1 MLRGLLE
8 IQEKQQKRAGTFFAK
23 VKSVFRNQA
32 AGSFKNSFKSS
43 RGDLSTTAS
52 ASSSPRPPSQEP
64 PSASSSGKW
73 SLSTPRGF
81 RVPFLSR
88 FKSDDSQAGLSR
100 SRSRSLA
107 LSLPALPTTSV
118 PSTPIRHLCFTSVGY
133 ARPLLHIS
141 RRCNLRST
149 PARHRAMTA
158 NADPYITLPLPPTG
172 SSSPD
177 FASPDSPAASET
189 HAESASSKPQL
200 PLQKT
205 NTY

>member
-64 PSASSSGKW
+64 SSASSSGKW

-88 FKSDDSQAGLSR
+88 LKSDDSRAGLSH
-100 SRSRSLA
+100 SRARSLA
-107 LSLPALPTTSV
+107 LSLPALPTRSV
-118 PSTPIRHLCFTSVGY
+118 PSTPIRQTPLFHIRRICKTSLTY
-133 ARPLLHIS
+133 QS
-141 RRCNLRST
+141 EMQ
-149 PARHRAMTA
+149 PAQH
-158 NADPYITLPLPPTG
+158 PG
-172 SSSPD
+172 
-177 FASPDSPAASET
+177 
-189 HAESASSKPQL
+189 
-200 PLQKT
+200 
-205 NTY
+205 